1 VGECRH
7 PGTVVEMNLKTE
19 RGRYTRETLISAAR
33 SLFAERGYD
42 ATSIEAV
49 LERAEVSR
57 GALYHHFGGKEE
69 LFAAVLDGIYD
80 TIDERV
86 AVASANQPSAMAALQ
101 AGCLEWIRMASD
113 QAVGRV
119 LLIDAPAVLG
129 WTRWRAMDE
138 ARTLLSIRTAL
149 QSAARHGSIAEEHAD
164 FFAHALLAS
173 MNEIA
178 LMIAQSAD
186 LAERAES
193 AVAELF
199 RRILL
204 LPPE

>member
-1 VGECRH
+1 
-7 PGTVVEMNLKTE
+7 MNIKTE
-19 RGRYTRETLISAAR
+19 RGRQTRETLIAAAR
-33 SLFAERGYD
+33 ALFAERGYD

-49 LERAEVSR
+49 LEQTDVSR

-86 AVASANQPSAMAALQ
+86 AVAAANQPNASAALQ

-113 QAVGRV
+113 RAVGRV

-149 QSAARHGSIAEEHAD
+149 ESAARHGSLAEDHVD

-178 LMIAQSAD
+178 LMIAQSAEP
-186 LAERAES
+186 AVTSARAEG

-204 LPPE
+204 LPSS